1 MTPSPAAFVRFG
13 KATVITVLL
22 GVCMAFLPLG
32 PALIMP
38 FLALPVAHLLA
49 RWGLPYAVLLV
60 LISGGLVFLLADLGM
75 ASLVFLVLL
84 TMGVTLGLA
93 VRRYWTFGR
102 TLVSTA
108 AAAVVAF
115 VAWGA
120 IMWLALGVDM
130 TLLRDASNASI
141 NNAATVYNEMGVSQ
155 ASTDAVSSQL
165 RQIFD
170 VLPYLVPG
178 LLAVG
183 ALLLAGCAI
192 VLAYA
197 IFPRLRERVEV
208 RLSLTG
214 FRMHW
219 AAAYASIAGLAL
231 VVASRGAG
239 GWRDVLL
246 YSGLNVLLVSQTFFF
261 YQGLALVHW
270 YVTTRQ
276 LGRGF
281 RAFLYVVAV
290 LAQALLQITG
300 LLGLFDTW
308 LDCRKRFALK
318 TPGAGPVR

>member
-13 KATVITVLL
+13 KATAVTVLL

-38 FLALPVAHLLA
+38 VLALPVAHLLA

-60 LISGGLVFLLADLGM
+60 LISGGLVFLFAGLGM
-75 ASLVFLVLL
+75 AALVFLMLMS
-84 TMGVTLGLA
+84 MGVTLGLA
-93 VRRYWTFGR
+93 VRRYWAFGR
-102 TLVSTA
+102 MLVSTA
-108 AAAVVAF
+108 AAAVVGF

-130 TLLRDASNASI
+130 TLLRDAANASI
-141 NNAATVYNEMGVSQ
+141 DNAATVYNEMGVSQ
-155 ASTDAVSSQL
+155 ASTDVVSSQL

-170 VLPYLVPG
+170 VLPYLIPG

-197 IFPRLRERVEV
+197 IFPRLREKVEV
-208 RLSLTG
+208 SLSLAG

-219 AAAYASIAGLAL
+219 AAAYASIAGLTL
-231 VVASRGAG
+231 MVASRGLG
-239 GWRDVLL
+239 GWQDVVLFL
-246 YSGLNVLLVSQTFFF
+246 GLDVLLVSQTFFF

-270 YVTTRQ
+270 YGKTRQ
-276 LGRGF
+276 LGRGS
-281 RAFLYVVAV
+281 RAALYVVAV
-290 LAQALLQITG
+290 LAQALLQLTG

-318 TPGAGPVR
+318 TPGAGPAR